1 MKKYFYA
8 MLFSLV
14 SLGITAQTPKSKDQS
29 KAINEIDRLVQK
41 YKDVPRFTLTNVYGE
56 VITEFDIKYNVNNK
70 PYSISMVGKT
80 ENQKALAA
88 VIYSFI
94 QEKRKKGYIAPD
106 KNSTYNLDEIESDIT
121 NLDEGFIKGDMVFI
135 IKTSSSFETGT
146 QVISFT
152 ITNGDLKRK
161 TVTGK
166 KVDF

>member
-1 MKKYFYA
+1 MKNYFYT
-8 MLFSLV
+8 MLISLL
-14 SLGITAQTPKSKDQS
+14 SFGIIAQTEKAKDQS
-29 KAINEIDRLVQK
+29 KSINEIDRLVQK
-41 YKDVPRFTLTNVYGE
+41 YKDVPHFTLTNVYGE

-80 ENQKALAA
+80 GNSKALAA

-94 QEKRKKGYIAPD
+94 QEKRKKGYISPTPNNA
-106 KNSTYNLDEIESDIT
+106 YNLDEIESSIS
-121 NLDEGFIKGDMVFI
+121 NLDEGFVKGDLIFI